1 MENSTSDSTA
11 GELTEADPA
20 AQESSPTMSSPPAST
35 ASQATPSA
43 DVPADSQMKTDGV
56 VAPEPVKTP
65 VESSKSEK
73 TLIELMEDRL
83 SYANEVLRNFEAL
96 RHNALFTKVPQPY
109 QKRWQQDSNV
119 FFHMAIRT
127 LARIRKQE
135 ARIKGRPGASPVA
148 GSEAPGTNI

>member
-1 MENSTSDSTA
+1 MENSTSENTD
-11 GELTEADPA
+11 GELNETDPA
-20 AQESSPTMSSPPAST
+20 APESSPTMSSAPAS
-35 ASQATPSA
+35 AAPQATPSA

-56 VAPEPVKTP
+56 VAPDPVQTP
-65 VESSKSEK
+65 IESPKPEK
-73 TLIELMEDRL
+73 TLIERMEDRL

-135 ARIKGRPGASPVA
+135 ARTKG
-148 GSEAPGTNI
+148 